1 MADRRVRKKIAVLG
15 ARYGDLKIEKE
26 MLTRLGVRLVEGVG
40 NEEEETLS
48 VCRHAEVILCG
59 GAPKIPA
66 SLIRRLPKLK
76 AIVRYGI
83 GIDTIDLGEA
93 TRRGIYVINV
103 PDYCIEEVATH
114 AMTLVLAWARKLP
127 VACRGATNGK
137 WDIGPLR
144 TLESARDSILG
155 LIGFGRIAQSVARMA
170 RAIGFQVWAA
180 DPYVKRN
187 FIQRKGVK
195 PTPLKRLIQSA
206 DFLSLHLPLNSTTH
220 HLIGA
225 QALRLM
231 KPTAY
236 LINTARG
243 GLVDEKTLLRALKKG
258 WIGGAALDV
267 MEDEP
272 WVVNS
277 PLWGLDNLILTPHC
291 AWYTERSQKELRR
304 KACSEVIR
312 VLRGV
317 IPKNVVNRE
326 VLRYRRSRAS

>member
-1 MADRRVRKKIAVLG
+1 MTDRRVRKKVAVLG

-48 VCRHAEVILCG
+48 VCRDAEVILCG
-59 GAPKIPA
+59 GAPKIRA
-66 SLIRRLPKLK
+66 SLIRRLPRLK

-83 GIDTIDLGEA
+83 GIDTIDLDEA
-93 TRRGIYVINV
+93 TRRGVYVVNV

-127 VACRGATNGK
+127 VACRGTTNGR

-144 TLESARDSILG
+144 TLESPRDSILG

-180 DPYVKRN
+180 DPYVKKH
-187 FIQRKGVK
+187 FIQRKGIK
-195 PTPLKRLIQSA
+195 PTPLKRLIRSA
-206 DFLSLHLPLNSTTH
+206 DFISLHLPLNSTTH

-236 LINTARG
+236 LINSARG
-243 GLVDEKTLLRALKKG
+243 GLVDEKALLQALKER

-267 MEDEP
+267 MENEP

-277 PLWGLDNLILTPHC
+277 LLRGLDNLIVTPHC

-304 KACSEVIR
+304 KACAEVIR

-317 IPKNVVNRE
+317 TPKNVVNLG
-326 VLRYRRSRAS
+326 VLRYRGNRAS

>member
-1 MADRRVRKKIAVLG
+1 MADRRVRKKVAVLG

-48 VCRHAEVILCG
+48 VCRDAEVILCG
-59 GAPKIPA
+59 GTPKIPA

-93 TRRGIYVINV
+93 TRCGIYVVNV

-114 AMTLVLAWARKLP
+114 AMTLILAWARKLP
-127 VACRGATNGK
+127 VACRGTTNGK

-187 FIQRKGVK
+187 YIQRKGVK

-206 DFLSLHLPLNSTTH
+206 DFISLHLPMNSTSH
-220 HLIGA
+220 HLIGE
-225 QALRLM
+225 QALGLM

-243 GLVDEKTLLRALKKG
+243 GLVDEKALLRALKKG

-277 PLWGLDNLILTPHC
+277 PLRGLDNLILTPHC

-304 KACSEVIR
+304 RACSEVIR

>member
-1 MADRRVRKKIAVLG
+1 MADRRVRKKVAVLG

-26 MLTRLGVRLVEGVG
+26 MLTRLEVSLVEGDG

-48 VCRHAEVILCG
+48 VCRDAEVILCG

-93 TRRGIYVINV
+93 TRRGTYVINV

-127 VACRGATNGK
+127 VACSGTTNGK

-144 TLESARDSILG
+144 RLESARDSILG

-187 FIQRKGVK
+187 FI
-195 PTPLKRLIQSA
+195 
-206 DFLSLHLPLNSTTH
+206 
-220 HLIGA
+220 IG
-225 QALRLM
+225 
-231 KPTAY
+231 
-236 LINTARG
+236 
-243 GLVDEKTLLRALKKG
+243 
-258 WIGGAALDV
+258 
-267 MEDEP
+267 
-272 WVVNS
+272 
-277 PLWGLDNLILTPHC
+277 
-291 AWYTERSQKELRR
+291 
-304 KACSEVIR
+304 
-312 VLRGV
+312 
-317 IPKNVVNRE
+317 
-326 VLRYRRSRAS
+326 

>member
-1 MADRRVRKKIAVLG
+1 MTNRRVRKKVAVLG
-15 ARYGDLKIEKE
+15 ARYGDLNIEKE
-26 MLTRLGVRLVEGVG
+26 MLARLGVRLVEGVG

-48 VCRHAEVILCG
+48 VCRDAEVILCG
-59 GAPKIPA
+59 GAPKIRA
-66 SLIRRLPKLK
+66 SLIRRLPRLK

-83 GIDTIDLGEA
+83 GIDTIDLDEA
-93 TRRGIYVINV
+93 TRRGVYVVNV

-127 VACRGATNGK
+127 VACRGTTNGR

-144 TLESARDSILG
+144 TLESPRDSILG

-180 DPYVKRN
+180 DPYVKKH

-195 PTPLKRLIQSA
+195 PTPLKRLIRSA
-206 DFLSLHLPLNSTTH
+206 DFISLHLPLNSTTH
-220 HLIGA
+220 HLLGA

-236 LINTARG
+236 LINSARG
-243 GLVDEKTLLRALKKG
+243 GLVDEKALLQALKER

-267 MEDEP
+267 MENEP

-277 PLWGLDNLILTPHC
+277 LLRGLDNLIVTPHC

-304 KACSEVIR
+304 KACAEVIR

-317 IPKNVVNRE
+317 TPKIVVNLE
-326 VLRYRRSRAS
+326 VLRYMGNRAS

>member
-1 MADRRVRKKIAVLG
+1 MADRRVRKKVAVLG

-48 VCRHAEVILCG
+48 VCRDAEVILCG

-93 TRRGIYVINV
+93 TRRGTYVINV

-127 VACRGATNGK
+127 VACRGTTNGK

-144 TLESARDSILG
+144 TLESARDSTLG

-187 FIQRKGVK
+187 FI
-195 PTPLKRLIQSA
+195 
-206 DFLSLHLPLNSTTH
+206 
-220 HLIGA
+220 IG
-225 QALRLM
+225 
-231 KPTAY
+231 
-236 LINTARG
+236 
-243 GLVDEKTLLRALKKG
+243 
-258 WIGGAALDV
+258 
-267 MEDEP
+267 
-272 WVVNS
+272 
-277 PLWGLDNLILTPHC
+277 
-291 AWYTERSQKELRR
+291 
-304 KACSEVIR
+304 
-312 VLRGV
+312 
-317 IPKNVVNRE
+317 
-326 VLRYRRSRAS
+326 

>member
-1 MADRRVRKKIAVLG
+1 MG
-15 ARYGDLKIEKE
+15 ARYGDLKIERD
-26 MLTRLGVRLVEGVG
+26 MLARLGVRLVEGVG

-48 VCRHAEVILCG
+48 VCRDAEVILCG
-59 GAPKIPA
+59 GAPKIHA

-76 AIVRYGI
+76 AIVRFGI
-83 GIDTIDLGEA
+83 GVDRIDLGEA
-93 TRRGIYVINV
+93 MRCGIYVVNV

-127 VACRGATNGK
+127 VAFRGTEKGA

-144 TLESARDSILG
+144 PLESPQDSILG

-180 DPYVKRN
+180 DPYVKKK
-187 FIQRKGVK
+187 FIQRKRVI

-206 DFLSLHLPLNSTTH
+206 DFISLHLPLNSTTH

-236 LINTARG
+236 LINCARG
-243 GLVDEKTLLRALKKG
+243 GLVDEKALLRALKDG

-272 WVVNS
+272 WVVNN
-277 PLWGLDNLILTPHC
+277 PLRGLDNLIVTPHC

-326 VLRYRRSRAS
+326 VLKNR

>member
-1 MADRRVRKKIAVLG
+1 MADRRVRKKVAVLG

-26 MLTRLGVRLVEGVG
+26 MLTRLGVRLVEGFG

-48 VCRHAEVILCG
+48 VCRDAEVILCG

-93 TRRGIYVINV
+93 TRRGIYVVNV

-127 VACRGATNGK
+127 VACRGTTNGK

-144 TLESARDSILG
+144 SLESARDSILG

-180 DPYVKRN
+180 DPYVKKI

-195 PTPLKRLIQSA
+195 PTPLNPLIQSA
-206 DFLSLHLPLNSTTH
+206 DFISLHLPLNSTSH

-236 LINTARG
+236 VINTARG
-243 GLVDEKTLLRALKKG
+243 GLVDEKALLRALKDG

-272 WVVNS
+272 WVENS
-277 PLWGLDNLILTPHC
+277 PLRGLDNLVLTPHC

-317 IPKNVVNRE
+317 IPKNVVNLE
-326 VLRYRRSRAS
+326 VLKNR